1 MLPGGRV
8 VRLGRV
14 RLGARGGD
22 AGGDAVDEAR
32 HRRVAG
38 LPTFADP
45 AFRWETPVITGTTVA
60 APGPN
65 TITVANSLVRDN
77 GRVIVRKVVTG
88 ATEGY
93 IGTGDDFTLHG
104 QCRVPDHPEIPVRTR
119 DGSIANGGEVIIEPV
134 SVGWTC
140 FGTED
145 TPSQDLLKDAS
156 YAWGPAV
163 LNPPG
168 DFVLTRGAPGQVPEQ
183 VFVAENPIVRVTST
197 FTIVKN
203 LVDPNG
209 VVSPTATFTG
219 TYSCQYGSDPPVAG
233 TWTISPSADSSFTVP
248 TPLLLG
254 SVCTVA
260 EDPPSASFLPD
271 SSWTWAAPTI
281 DPPATV
287 AAGGA
292 AAVQVT
298 NTVERLFGG
307 LQITKTVTDPDGGVL
322 PGAQFEGLWTCTQGT
337 DTFSDRFTVAAGA
350 TTVAFAPA
358 DQRVP
363 ANAVCSDHR
372 GHHGRQRAPRRV
384 VRVG

>member
-1 MLPGGRV
+1 M
-8 VRLGRV
+8 
-14 RLGARGGD
+14 
-22 AGGDAVDEAR
+22 
-32 HRRVAG
+32 
-38 LPTFADP
+38 
-45 AFRWETPVITGTTVA
+45 
-60 APGPN
+60 
-65 TITVANSLVRDN
+65 
-77 GRVIVRKVVTG
+77 
-88 ATEGY
+88 
-93 IGTGDDFTLHG
+93 
-104 QCRVPDHPEIPVRTR
+104 
-119 DGSIANGGEVIIEPV
+119 IIEPV

-145 TPSQDLLKDAS
+145 TPSQDLLKDTS

-183 VFVAENPIVRVTST
+183 VFVADNPIVRVTST

-219 TYSCQYGSDPPVAG
+219 TYSCQYGTDAPSPGHGRSRPPRTARSRCRRRCSSVRSAP
-233 TWTISPSADSSFTVP
+233 SPRTRRQRRSCP
-248 TPLLLG
+248 TAPG
-254 SVCTVA
+254 RGRH
-260 EDPPSASFLPD
+260 
-271 SSWTWAAPTI
+271 PTI

-307 LQITKTVTDPDGGVL
+307 LQITKTVTDPDGGVR
-322 PGAQFEGLWTCTQGT
+322 PGAQFTGLWTCTQGT

-363 ANAVCSDHR
+363 ANAVCSIIENTLDVNGLR
-372 GHHGRQRAPRRV
+372 DGSL
-384 VRVG
+384 RVG